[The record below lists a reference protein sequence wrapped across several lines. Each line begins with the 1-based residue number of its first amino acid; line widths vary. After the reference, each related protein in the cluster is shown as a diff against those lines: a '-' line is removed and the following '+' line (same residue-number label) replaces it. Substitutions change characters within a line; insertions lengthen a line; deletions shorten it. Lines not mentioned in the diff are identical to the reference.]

1 MRKPSEGNA
10 TTKKFLAEAY
20 QNLTYYVI
28 PHSHTDAGWWLTYD
42 IYYHSRVKHILSS
55 MYDYMYDV
63 HLNQTSEN

>member
-10 TTKKFLAEAY
+10 TARKFLAEAY

-42 IYYHSRVKHILSS
+42 IYYQSRVKHILTS
-55 MYDYMYDV
+55 MYDYMYDQ
-63 HLNQTSEN
+63 HLNQTSEG